1 MLHNTFVAARDII
14 QKRIPETKKR
24 RQVRMNGDIVDRLRS
39 WVYDVHAVPVSDL
52 LDEAA
57 EEIERLRAELKYQRA
72 RADVNDH
79 AEELAELRRTAAGCD
94 KT

>member
-1 MLHNTFVAARDII
+1 
-14 QKRIPETKKR
+14 
-24 RQVRMNGDIVDRLRS
+24 MNGDIVVRLRS
-39 WVYDVHAVPVSDL
+39 WVHDVHAVPVSDL

-79 AEELAELRRTAAGCD
+79 AEELAELRRTASGCD